1 MSRELE
7 KAGLPVSIN
16 KTAFLC
22 SNSQVRKELQGHL
35 APGDPPI
42 KSVAK
47 DLGVDAAMATRRRI
61 ANHRKRFEKGKRRA
75 ARLRTLS
82 LKSPTKAL
90 QACRAGVQA
99 AGLYGH
105 EAVGVPPR
113 RMKWLRGI
121 VAGFAGRKKLGAT
134 DIMIDFR
141 SEKLM
146 DPREAIMAQ
155 HFRTYHR
162 LLVSWGDAVSPEMHQ
177 AFLHLYRNLKSVEHP
192 WKVAKGPASAAIC
205 YLLELG
211 WVPSSAT
218 AWGVQGEVVD
228 ITTKKGLGRL
238 LSLLHSEI
246 NRQRWRKIAQME
258 TDPQLGDGLDWRPH
272 HRLLAKATPAQS
284 NALTAVWQ
292 GAVRA
297 SNKGQAWCTR
307 CDCEATTKHVLWDCK
322 WWKDHV
328 PEPDVF
334 QRWRAEYPY
343 PSLWTRGLMPRMQW
357 QEETMEIVTTG
368 LWLNGG
374 IIDDPQILYATDGS
388 PGAGAD
394 PRLHY
399 HTWAVVAFRVE
410 GDAVV
415 SVATAAGPVQGK
427 QSVYRSEVSALA
439 FVVARTRGELDVTT
453 DCKSMCSSVW
463 RGTVPLEIAD
473 IMEPIQQ
480 ERDRLQLV
488 WVKSHLTV
496 DQFVTQFPKLP
507 KWRHAANQEVDA
519 LAQKM
524 ANKRRPP
531 TAAMDLKRRDA
542 VANRV
547 NVLLQDRMLE
557 MFNYDKDQGPQVEF
571 RNQRSR
577 QQGGSAAKGVRP
589 NPAFAK
595 ANESTPNKRR
605 TLEALVRGEQNKG
618 HVWEQGSTAANM
630 TIRCKKCGLFIQ
642 QGKNPKLFEIKLN
655 QGCIG
660 TAVSPP
666 GVEVHPTH
674 RVLNLGKEWVCTT
687 CGLSARIAVV
697 SASWLGEPCDGCITN
712 KTKVARARTAKV
724 EAAFKLCG
732 MDPVAQRQE
741 QRPKKVQ
748 PVASPKETQK
758 QQRLSFGVQQPQSLG
773 SVPLV
778 PVGNRTTGC
787 EQEARPAAAGPGQ
800 VGLAR
805 WLVKP
810 APKLPPAKGDAAQEE
825 KAQEPGQQGKK
836 PRPARQK
843 GKGGAASSGGNHAAQ
858 SQGAARGSKK
868 KATQAAT
875 GQADGGQEGGN

>member
-1 MSRELE
+1 
-7 KAGLPVSIN
+7 
-16 KTAFLC
+16 
-22 SNSQVRKELQGHL
+22 
-35 APGDPPI
+35 
-42 KSVAK
+42 
-47 DLGVDAAMATRRRI
+47 
-61 ANHRKRFEKGKRRA
+61 
-75 ARLRTLS
+75 
-82 LKSPTKAL
+82 
-90 QACRAGVQA
+90 
-99 AGLYGH
+99 
-105 EAVGVPPR
+105 
-113 RMKWLRGI
+113 
-121 VAGFAGRKKLGAT
+121 
-134 DIMIDFR
+134 
-141 SEKLM
+141 
-146 DPREAIMAQ
+146 
-155 HFRTYHR
+155 
-162 LLVSWGDAVSPEMHQ
+162 
-177 AFLHLYRNLKSVEHP
+177 
-192 WKVAKGPASAAIC
+192 
-205 YLLELG
+205 
-211 WVPSSAT
+211 
-218 AWGVQGEVVD
+218 
-228 ITTKKGLGRL
+228 
-238 LSLLHSEI
+238 
-246 NRQRWRKIAQME
+246 
-258 TDPQLGDGLDWRPH
+258 
-272 HRLLAKATPAQS
+272 
-284 NALTAVWQ
+284 
-292 GAVRA
+292 
-297 SNKGQAWCTR
+297 
-307 CDCEATTKHVLWDCK
+307 
-322 WWKDHV
+322 
-328 PEPDVF
+328 
-334 QRWRAEYPY
+334 
-343 PSLWTRGLMPRMQW
+343 
-357 QEETMEIVTTG
+357 MEIVTTG

-463 RGTVPLEIAD
+463 RGTVPLETAD
-473 IMEPIQQ
+473 LMEPIQQ

-519 LAQKM
+519 LVQKM

-547 NVLLQDRMLE
+547 NVLLQDRMLA

-577 QQGGSAAKGVRP
+577 KQGGSAVKGVRP
-589 NPAFAK
+589 SPAFAK

-741 QRPKKVQ
+741 QRSNKGQ